1 MIRRGSLIKLAL
13 QPNHLINFDFVLIIE
28 LRFIPLHMLVLEKLG
43 IHFPQG
49 YLFNDCSAQ
58 VNTGDR
64 VGLVGKNG
72 AGKSTLMRLIAQ
84 WEVPTNGQIHRQRG
98 LEVGFLTQDIVID
111 TTLSVF
117 DYLYFSN
124 EELNQLRDRTDQIN
138 HDLVN
143 RTDYETDS
151 YLGLLDELNAV
162 NDRFGLLE
170 GYQWEEK
177 IAATLNGLGFELA
190 DFDKALESFSGG
202 WKMRAELAKILVNRP
217 NLLLL
222 DEPTNHLDILSI
234 QWLENYLS
242 RFDGAVIVISHDRL
256 FLDNVTNR
264 TWEISLGKIVDF
276 PYAYTKYKEQ
286 RAEDIER
293 LTDAK
298 KQQEKDIKHTKELI
312 DKFRAKKNKAS
323 FAQSLIKKLERTERI
338 EVDNDMVAQMNI
350 FFPLNRQPGKWVLE
364 MENLGKTYGTKT
376 LFKQVSITVG
386 RGEKI
391 ALLGPNGVGKS
402 TLFKC
407 MTNEIDFEGKVEY
420 GHNVKITYF
429 AQDQAERLDKDKT
442 VYETVDDVAEGEVR
456 KDLRS
461 ILGAF
466 LFSGEDVDKKVAV
479 LSGGE
484 RTRLALCQLLLSPS
498 NVLILDEPTNHLD
511 IQSKQVLKHA
521 LQQYEGTFLIVSHDR
536 EFLDGLTNRIWD
548 IEEQTLKIHH
558 FNVHEYLQRKM
569 EMQALKNA
577 NTKATTKADVKAAKV
592 EPVVVA
598 PVPETNFSND
608 ERKEVK
614 RQRTQLFNKVKQ
626 LEDQIKQAEL
636 EVEALNLK
644 MSDMDFSDVATSTPV
659 LKAFELAKSK
669 LDEATEAWMEAS
681 EALELI
687 PVL

>member
-1 MIRRGSLIKLAL
+1 
-13 QPNHLINFDFVLIIE
+13 
-28 LRFIPLHMLVLEKLG
+28 MLVLEKLG

-58 VNTGDR
+58 VNAGDR

-84 WEVPTNGQIHRQRG
+84 WETPTNGQIHRQRG

-117 DYLYFSN
+117 DYLYYSN
-124 EELNQLRDRTDQIN
+124 EELNGLRSRIDVIN
-138 HDLVN
+138 HDLVH
-143 RTDYETDS
+143 RTDYEAES
-151 YLGLLDELNAV
+151 YLDLLDELNAV
-162 NDRFGLLE
+162 NDRYNMLE
-170 GYQWEEK
+170 GFQWEEK
-177 IAATLNGLGFELA
+177 IATTLSGLGFALTE
-190 DFDKALESFSGG
+190 FDKPLEAFSGG

-264 TWEISLGKIVDF
+264 TWEISLGKILDF
-276 PYAYTKYKEQ
+276 PFAYTKYKEQ
-286 RAEDIER
+286 RAEDLER

-298 KQQEKDIKHTKELI
+298 KQQEKDIKHTQELI
-312 DKFRAKKNKAS
+312 DKFRAKKNKAA

-338 EVDNDMVAQMNI
+338 EVDNDMVARMNI
-350 FFPLNRQPGKWVLE
+350 FFPLNVQPGKWVLE
-364 MENLGKTYGTKT
+364 MDGLRKGYDDRI
-376 LFKQVSITVG
+376 LFKDISITVG

-407 MTNEIDFEGKVEY
+407 MTKEIDFEGKVEY

-429 AQDQAERLDKDKT
+429 AQDQAERLDKTKT
-442 VYETVDDVAEGEVR
+442 VYETVDDVAVGDVR

-466 LFSGEDVDKKVAV
+466 LFSGEDVDKKVGV

-511 IQSKQVLKHA
+511 IQSKQVLKQA
-521 LQQYEGTFLIVSHDR
+521 LQKYEGTFLIVSHDR

-548 IEEQTLKIHH
+548 IENSTLKIHH
-558 FNVHEYLQRKM
+558 FGVHEYLQRKLDLQQ
-569 EMQALKNA
+569 QAKSNGTTEKPSLKQQQQP
-577 NTKATTKADVKAAKV
+577 KEEVKPA
-592 EPVVVA
+592 EPA
-598 PVPETNFSND
+598 PVLNND
-608 ERKEVK
+608 ERKELK
-614 RQRTQLFNKVKQ
+614 RQRNQLSSKIKQ
-626 LEDQIKQAEL
+626 LEDQIKSCEA
-636 EVEALNLK
+636 EVEKLNAQ
-644 MSDMDFSDVATSTPV
+644 MSDMDFSDVEAAAPV

-681 EALELI
+681 EAFETI
-687 PVL
+687 PAL